1 MKPID
6 ILINIFSVQITVK
19 NIAKPTIVYGS
30 KEEAKRVC
38 IENNYDVS
46 IFRNKEGE
54 EILVYLK
61 SNDDI
66 STLKE
71 SQIISDSTPISEVL
85 DIMIEPGY
93 AFIKEHRKI
102 SYIVTRADFDSI
114 PVRIWL
120 FGMISLFEYEMRD
133 LIRKKIE
140 NWEKQLSENRLEK
153 AKKLFNEKKKRNE
166 EVDLLDC
173 TQLTDI
179 GEILSKNKDIYEL
192 NFPDYSK
199 KKFDSIFHSLNKLR
213 DELAHS
219 QRITIDLRKIKSLLN
234 FIETNLQYNPTSI

>member
-1 MKPID
+1 MKPIE
-6 ILINIFSVQITVK
+6 ILLNIFSSQITVK
-19 NIAKPTIVYGS
+19 NIAKPTKIYS
-30 KEEAKRVC
+30 SMKEAKRIC
-38 IENNYDVS
+38 IENNFDVS
-46 IFRNKEGE
+46 IFRNKEEE
-54 EILVYLK
+54 EILVYIK
-61 SNDDI
+61 NNDDI

-85 DIMIEPGY
+85 DIMIESGY

-102 SYIVTRADFDSI
+102 TSIVTRADFFSI

-133 LIRKKIE
+133 LIRKKVE
-140 NWEKQLSENRLEK
+140 SWEKQLAANRLEK
-153 AKKLFNEKKKRNE
+153 ANKLFNEKKKRNE

-179 GEILSKNKDIYEL
+179 GEILRKNKDICEITLPHYT
-192 NFPDYSK
+192 K
-199 KKFDSIFHSLNKLR
+199 KKFDSIFRSLNKLR

-219 QRITIDLRKIKSLLN
+219 QRITIDLKQVRSLLA
-234 FIETNLQYNPTSI
+234 FIEINLKS

>member
-6 ILINIFSVQITVK
+6 VLINIFSSQITVK

-30 KEEAKRVC
+30 KEEAKRIC

-46 IFRNKEGE
+46 IFRNKEEE

-102 SYIVTRADFDSI
+102 SHIVTRADFDSI

-133 LIRKKIE
+133 FIRKNIK
-140 NWEKQLSENRLEK
+140 NWENDLTKIRVQK
-153 AKKLFNEKKKRNE
+153 AKNLFNEKKKRNE

-179 GEILSKNKDIYEL
+179 GKILIKNKHIC
-192 NFPDYSK
+192 N
-199 KKFDSIFHSLNKLR
+199 KKFSHFSNQKLSSFFNSLNKLR

-234 FIETNLQYNPTSI
+234 FIETNLQDNPSSI

>member
-6 ILINIFSVQITVK
+6 ILINIFSSQITVK

-30 KEEAKRVC
+30 KEEAQSVC
-38 IENNYDVS
+38 IENNFDVS
-46 IFRNKEGE
+46 IFRNKAE
-54 EILVYLK
+54 EDILVYTK
-61 SNDDI
+61 SNGEI
-66 STLKE
+66 STLRE

-85 DIMIEPGY
+85 DLMIEPGY

-102 SYIVTRADFDSI
+102 SHIVTRADFDSI

-140 NWEKQLSENRLEK
+140 NWEKQLAENRLEK
-153 AKKLFNEKKKRNE
+153 AKKLYNEKKKRNE

-179 GEILSKNKDIYEL
+179 GEILSKNKDICEL

-199 KKFDSIFHSLNKLR
+199 KKFDSIFYSLNKLR

-234 FIETNLQYNPTSI
+234 FIETNL